1 LRVCSKA
8 PLRISFAGGGT
19 DVPPYP
25 ELHGGAVISST
36 IDRYAYVS
44 LEPRKDEKV
53 VIRSL
58 DFDIV
63 SILDSIAEIRYD
75 GNLDFA
81 KAVIRTMGKPAEGLN
96 IHISCNAPPGS
107 GLGSSSALI
116 VGVVGAMKHLHDQ
129 ALTSYEIADTAY
141 RIEREEL
148 KIQGGM
154 QDQYSATFGGLN
166 FIEFKAD
173 HVVVN
178 PLRIRAEI
186 LNELSSHLV
195 LCNTG
200 KTRLS
205 SRILSRQIRSY
216 ESRDPLVMDSLDG
229 LKRLA
234 SEMKDA
240 LLRGRVDRLGPL
252 LDLDWKL
259 KRQLDKKVSN
269 PRLDKIYA
277 MARASEA
284 TGGKILGA
292 GGGGYFLFYCE
303 PEGRPKLEATLKRG
317 GCSLERFSFE
327 TNGLQTWKVGERGV
341 VF

>member
-1 LRVCSKA
+1 
-8 PLRISFAGGGT
+8 
-19 DVPPYP
+19 
-25 ELHGGAVISST
+25 VISTT

-44 LEPRKDEKV
+44 ITPRGDSKV
-53 VIRSL
+53 TIRSL

-63 SILDSIAEIRYD
+63 SILDSIAEIHYD
-75 GNLDFA
+75 GKLDFA
-81 KAVIRTMGKPAEGLN
+81 KAVVRVMGRPSEGMD
-96 IHISCNAPPGS
+96 ICVSCNAPPGS

-116 VGVVGAMKHLHDQ
+116 VGVVGAMKRLHEE
-129 ALTSYEIADTAY
+129 ALTSYEVAEISY

-173 HVVVN
+173 NVVVN

-186 LNELSSHLV
+186 LNELSTHLV

-205 SRILSRQIRSY
+205 SKILSRQIRSY
-216 ESRDPLVMDSLDG
+216 ESRDPLVMDSLDR
-229 LKRLA
+229 LKHLA

-259 KRQLDKKVSN
+259 KRQLDRKISN
-269 PRLDKIYA
+269 QRLDKIYSL
-277 MARASEA
+277 ARASGA
-284 TGGKILGA
+284 SGGKILGA

-303 PEGRPKLEATLKRG
+303 PEARPKLETALKRS

-327 TNGLQTWKVGERGV
+327 TSGLQTWKVGEKGV